1 MSVCAEKLFDTDFDV
16 QKLDICYVETGIEI
30 QSYFSQRDTMMSE
43 EWNVR
48 MQLKVPFYNE

>member
-1 MSVCAEKLFDTDFDV
+1 MSVCVEKLFDTDFDV